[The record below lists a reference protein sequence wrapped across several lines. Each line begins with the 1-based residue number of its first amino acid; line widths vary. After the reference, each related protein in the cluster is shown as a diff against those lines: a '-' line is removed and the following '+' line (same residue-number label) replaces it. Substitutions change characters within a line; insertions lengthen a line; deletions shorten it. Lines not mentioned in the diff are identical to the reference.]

1 MGRHAHVFDGGEAVS
16 RGDGLDT
23 ADQADGARVG
33 QVAHDDPDD
42 ARAAAAVLGRQGY
55 RPVRIRQRGVLDAWQ
70 SAVPWGSNRI
80 NRREILILFRELAA
94 LLRAGIPL
102 ASSLQGAIQQT
113 ETLALRQVLSDIA
126 RRGIARTGTTNGLA
140 RRRKAG

>member
-1 MGRHAHVFDGGEAVS
+1 MPVFSYQARDDGGQLVAGTVEA
-16 RGDGLDT
+16 
-23 ADQADGARVG
+23 
-33 QVAHDDPDD
+33 DD

-126 RRGIARTGTTNGLA
+126 RRVQGGTSFSEALSRHPSA
-140 RRRKAG
+140 FPQLFISMIRV